1 MVQINW
7 TPLARFD
14 LKEIFDYISRDSKR
28 YAQYQVIRLKAR
40 TNILKKAPRAGKV
53 IREISEENFRELVE
67 GNYRILYKI
76 VDDNRIDIIAIH
88 HAARDLKRRFGN

>member
-28 YAQYQVIRLKAR
+28 YAQHQVIRLKAR
-40 TNILKKAPRAGKV
+40 TNILKKAPYAGKV
-53 IREISEENFRELVE
+53 IRELSEENFRELVE
-67 GNYRILYKI
+67 GN
-76 VDDNRIDIIAIH
+76 
-88 HAARDLKRRFGN
+88 

>member
-28 YAQYQVIRLKAR
+28 YAQHQVIRLKAR
-40 TNILKKAPRAGKV
+40 TNIPKKHLVQGK
-53 IREISEENFRELVE
+53 
-67 GNYRILYKI
+67 
-76 VDDNRIDIIAIH
+76 
-88 HAARDLKRRFGN
+88 